1 MKISSVWKHLKK
13 KKRKKGWQENKRK
26 NYSLVTYVWHVKY
39 IKCVLSFILEKN
51 TKQCICTQP
60 QSFLGVLEGLR
71 TNPFHYYTFLEVLI
85 QKMVLYYFRCMLHG
99 WFLEVSMYVYYTMY
113 DVNVQL
119 GYRNK
124 QTIVI
129 HQLYCLLL
137 YPASFLCQEKIATVE
152 KKKSWAESK
161 SIFM

>member
-1 MKISSVWKHLKK
+1 MKALEKEKEKK
-13 KKRKKGWQENKRK
+13 KDDKKIKEKI
-26 NYSLVTYVWHVKY
+26 SLVTYVWHVKY

-71 TNPFHYYTFLEVLI
+71 TSPFHYYTFLEVLI

-152 KKKSWAESK
+152 KKELRRK
-161 SIFM
+161 